1 MTEKDTELSRC
12 LVVGHKRDGR
22 CCYDRQAKRELVE
35 ACMQP
40 GVSVARMALQQGM
53 NANLLRT
60 WITQYRGGR
69 KAWVIAQD
77 SGKTTLARTSA
88 FVPVVQVKAPAK
100 AGPLNV
106 GAVLPNGVKLDLSE
120 LGVGELSLILKM
132 LSQLPCSA
140 STPG

>member
-1 MTEKDTELSRC
+1 MTEKDRELSRC

-35 ACMQP
+35 ASKQP
-40 GVSVARMALQQGM
+40 GVSVARMALQQGI

-60 WITQYRGGR
+60 WIAQYRGGR

-77 SGKTTLARTSA
+77 SGKTALARASA
-88 FVPVVQVKAPAK
+88 FVPVVPVRAPAK

-106 GAVLPNGVKLDLSE
+106 GAVLPNGVKLNLSE

>member
-40 GVSVARMALQQGM
+40 SVSVARMALQQGI

-69 KAWVIAQD
+69 RAWVIAQD
-77 SGKTTLARTSA
+77 SAQQDDFGPDVSVRTSGSGEA
-88 FVPVVQVKAPAK
+88 SRKG
-100 AGPLNV
+100 GPIECWRC
-106 GAVLPNGVKLDLSE
+106 AAQW
-120 LGVGELSLILKM
+120 GE
-132 LSQLPCSA
+132 
-140 STPG
+140 TRFE